1 MNDLFREEL
10 RISSNIINFK
20 NKIIIFMMDN
30 TVIIKNPLIFFNQKY
45 FEKKVLKDEFA
56 GGIVNIISRNELP
69 TEILITFST
78 KAIANSF
85 IAKFNGESF
94 EGNLDQYTFYNFLQ

>member
-45 FEKKVLKDEFA
+45 FEKNVLKDNFSD
-56 GGIVNIISRNELP
+56 GIVNIISRNEIP
-69 TEILITFST
+69 VEVLITFPT
-78 KAIANSF
+78 KDTANSF
-85 IAKFNGESF
+85 ITKFNGESF
-94 EGNLDQYTFYNFLQ
+94 EGNLD